1 MLPFSDSTLLL
12 PRKHSAADTT
22 IFSVMSA
29 LATKHGAINLSQ
41 GFPDFPVDERL
52 GQLLFEAVQNGF
64 NQYAPMPGL
73 PALRQAISADFSRR
87 YSLEIDAD
95 KEITVTPGATYAIY
109 TAFATILEPGDEVIV
124 LEPAY
129 DSYIPNIE
137 MCGAKAV
144 CVKLA
149 APDFKPDW
157 EQIRKAVTARTKAII
172 VNTPHNPTG
181 AVWSQSDWD
190 ALSDLVQENE
200 MFVIS
205 DEVYEQLSF
214 DSVLHHTVLQQESLR
229 SRAFALYSF
238 GKVFHNTGWKMGYCI
253 APPELTAAYR
263 RLHQFLAFSVNT
275 PAQAALAA
283 YLNEERTPVNQ
294 MMEQKRNLFLEL
306 MKGSRFEFRQPS
318 GGSYFQLG
326 SFAAISNLGDQEF
339 AEWLTRE
346 HGVATIPVSAFYR
359 DRQDDKLIRF
369 CFAKSEETL
378 RAAAERLRNL

>member
-1 MLPFSDSTLLL
+1 MSLSVPSVSL

-22 IFSVMSA
+22 IFAVMSA

-73 PALRQAISADFSRR
+73 PALREAISADFGRR
-87 YSLEIDAD
+87 YGLKIDPE
-95 KEITVTPGATYAIY
+95 KEITITPGATYAIY

-144 CVKLA
+144 CVRLP
-149 APDFKPDW
+149 APSFKPDW
-157 EQIRKAVTARTKAII
+157 EQIRAACTARTKAII

-181 AVWSQSDWD
+181 AVWAQSDWD
-190 ALSDLVQENE
+190 ALTQLVQDNE
-200 MFVIS
+200 IFVIS

-214 DSVLHHTVLQQESLR
+214 DSVPHHSVLQQESLR
-229 SRAFALYSF
+229 PRAFALFSF

-253 APPELTAAYR
+253 APPELTAAFR
-263 RLHQFLAFSVNT
+263 RVHQYLAFSVNT

-283 YLNEERTPVNQ
+283 YLGEQRPPVNQ

-306 MKGSRFEFRQPS
+306 MQGSRFEFLKPS
-318 GGSYFQLG
+318 GGSYFQLA
-326 SFAAISNLGDQEF
+326 SFASISGLGDQEF

-359 DRQDDKLIRF
+359 DRQDDKLIRI